1 MPWSRW
7 GHASALPITSPIWSR
22 FVQASPSSYHAAA
35 EGARRLAAAGFVE
48 QDEAAE
54 WDPAPGGH
62 YVVRDGALVAWRIPE
77 GAGPA
82 TGLRII
88 GSHTDSPTFKLKPTT

>member
-1 MPWSRW
+1 MAAPD
-7 GHASALPITSPIWSR
+7 HIADLIA

-35 EGARRLAAAGFVE
+35 DGARRLAAAGFVE
-48 QDEAAE
+48 QDEAAD

-62 YVVRDGALVAWRIPE
+62 YVVRDGALVAWRIPD

-82 TGLRII
+82 TGF
-88 GSHTDSPTFKLKPTT
+88 GSSVRTPTPRRSN